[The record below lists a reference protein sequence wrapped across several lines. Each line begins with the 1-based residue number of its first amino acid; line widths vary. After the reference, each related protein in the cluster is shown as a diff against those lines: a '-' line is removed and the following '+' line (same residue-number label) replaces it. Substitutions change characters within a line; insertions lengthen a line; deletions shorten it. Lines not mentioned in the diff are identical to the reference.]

1 MAIDKESFEK
11 LEIERQVEL
20 VNKWLQD
27 GQSLNNI
34 GKNLGIWESTIRKK
48 FNKEGFERKG
58 KRFIK
63 LDDKCEGVK
72 VYKDIIKVEDEPKTK
87 VSNEVVKVDKIVTWD
102 DFESVKSSIEQLQNE
117 VTELKDKLYE
127 NQQSKGDVIVK
138 QGFEVRVF
146 EEKPITRNYKFY
158 PEMLEEL
165 YKLKEKYPQYTLQD
179 MMNTLL
185 MESLERYL
193 K

>member
-1 MAIDKESFEK
+1 MGIDRGSFEN
-11 LEIERQVEL
+11 LEIESQVEL

-34 GKNLGIWESTIRKK
+34 GKSLGIWESTIRKK
-48 FNKEGFERKG
+48 FNKEGYERKG

-63 LDDKCEGVK
+63 LDDKCDGVK
-72 VYKDIIKVEDEPKTK
+72 GYKDIIKVDEPKAK
-87 VSNEVVKVDKIVTWD
+87 VNNEVVKVDKIVTWD

-117 VTELKDKLYE
+117 VIELKDNLYE
-127 NQQSKGDVIVK
+127 NQQSKGNAIVNEC
-138 QGFEVRVF
+138 FEVRVF
-146 EEKPITRNYKFY
+146 KEKAITRNYKFY
-158 PEMLEEL
+158 PEMLSEL

-185 MESLERYL
+185 MESLEKYL